1 MFRKLK
7 LKLTLINVIVFGLIF
22 IFFSIEIYFLTE
34 WGVGQESD
42 RVLQAVA
49 FQLSNGEP
57 GQAIELSRRH
67 ANVFYIIV
75 TPSGDLVASSPG
87 LPFAS
92 NSVKELSSAIIRSQ
106 QSRGLL
112 EFDHETY
119 RFQMSRSSPNE
130 NITLV
135 FTNNNANRGALSR
148 LQNALTFSGLA
159 ALLVVLAGGI
169 FMANRALIPV
179 KNSWQRQKDF
189 VADASHELRTPLA
202 VIQTNLELVRGN
214 PKKSVESQE
223 RWLENIQ
230 AETQRMARLVDDL
243 LFLARADSDQ
253 ATLNISLFPL
263 DAALR
268 EALQPLEPVA
278 VNHGVDLD
286 LSLDKPVDFRGDATR
301 IKQLAVI
308 LVDNAIKY
316 TSAGGSVKVQM
327 AVLEK
332 QVEFTVADTGEGIA
346 SEDLP
351 KVFERF
357 YRVDKSRSRD
367 SGSSGLGLSIA
378 QWIVSQHRGAIKV
391 SSQPGQ
397 GTTFRVILP
406 RS

>member
-1 MFRKLK
+1 
-7 LKLTLINVIVFGLIF
+7 
-22 IFFSIEIYFLTE
+22 
-34 WGVGQESD
+34 VGQESD
-42 RVLQAVA
+42 RALQAVA
-49 FQLSNGEP
+49 FQLSSGEP
-57 GQAIELSRRH
+57 VQAIELSRRH

-92 NSVKELSSAIIRSQ
+92 NSVKELSSAIIYSQ

-119 RFQMSRSSPNE
+119 RYHMSRSSQND

-179 KNSWQRQKDF
+179 KNAWQRQKDF

-214 PKKSVESQE
+214 PEKSVESQE
-223 RWLENIQ
+223 RWLDNIQ

-253 ATLNISLFPL
+253 ATLNITLFPL

-278 VNHGVDLD
+278 VNHGVDLE
-286 LSLDKPVDFRGDATR
+286 LSLDQPVDFRGDATR

-316 TSAGGSVKVQM
+316 TPAGGSVKVQM
-327 AVLEK
+327 ADLER

-351 KVFERF
+351 RVFERF

-391 SSQPGQ
+391 SSQPDQ

>member
-119 RFQMSRSSPNE
+119 RFQMSRSSPND

-214 PKKSVESQE
+214 PEKSVESQE
-223 RWLENIQ
+223 RWLDNIQ

-243 LFLARADSDQ
+243 LFLARADSEQ

-278 VNHGVDLD
+278 VNHGVDLE

-316 TSAGGSVKVQM
+316 TPAGGSVKVQM

>member
-119 RFQMSRSSPNE
+119 RFQMSRSSPND

-214 PKKSVESQE
+214 PEKSVESQE
-223 RWLENIQ
+223 RWLDNIQ

-243 LFLARADSDQ
+243 LFLARADSEQ

-278 VNHGVDLD
+278 VNHGADLE

-316 TSAGGSVKVQM
+316 TPAGGSVKVQM